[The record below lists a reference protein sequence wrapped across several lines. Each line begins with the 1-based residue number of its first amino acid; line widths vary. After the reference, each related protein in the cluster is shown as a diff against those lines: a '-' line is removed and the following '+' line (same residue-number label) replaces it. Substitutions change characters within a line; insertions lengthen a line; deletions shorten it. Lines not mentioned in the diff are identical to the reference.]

1 MSRYAISRRTLLRGV
16 GATLA
21 LPWLEIMSART
32 VHSATDGQARKWPTR
47 FAALYMP
54 NGVRDD
60 TWTPSGEGAKFELS
74 TTLSPLENVKNELL
88 VPTNLWN
95 AASNF
100 GDGHYV
106 KTSGWLTCT
115 TITKSVGID
124 VSCNGVSLDQVIAR
138 HHAGSTPIASMELAI
153 DPVSSGVDTNVGYTR
168 VYGSHIAWAGPTQP
182 LPREINP
189 RLAFER
195 LFRAGQPRTAGDAQE
210 LALLDRVIEDAD
222 ILRKQLGAAD
232 RRRMDDYLESVRSL
246 EKRIQDLDRGERTW
260 KPLVQLDL
268 RRQPPTGIPST
279 HAEHVRMMLDI
290 IALAFQSDT
299 TRVCTFMFGNSV
311 SGKSFSFLEGVSGGH
326 HDQSHHQGD
335 EDKLRQYELITRW
348 HIEQYAY
355 LLGRL
360 RDMQEGESNVLCNSM
375 ILLGNEI
382 RDGNR
387 HSPHN
392 LPLLLGGRGGGRIAA
407 GQHLVF
413 PEDTPLSNLY
423 LCLLE
428 ACGLPRARFADST
441 GPLPGVLLT

>member
-1 MSRYAISRRTLLRGV
+1 MRRFAISRRTLLRGV

-21 LPWLEIMSART
+21 LPWLEIMSGRTARC
-32 VHSATDGQARKWPTR
+32 ATGSEASTWPTR

-60 TWTPSGEGAKFELS
+60 TWTPSGEGTKFELS
-74 TTLSPLENVKNELL
+74 PTLSPLENVKNELL
-88 VPTNLWN
+88 IPTNLWN
-95 AASNF
+95 AASNY

-124 VSCNGVSLDQVIAR
+124 ISCNGVSLDQVIAR
-138 HHAGSTPIASMELAI
+138 HNAGSTPIASMELAI

-195 LFRAGQPRTAGDAQE
+195 LFRAGQPRTAGDVQE
-210 LALLDRVIEDAD
+210 LALLDRVLQDAD
-222 ILRKQLGAAD
+222 SLRKQLGAAD
-232 RRRMDDYLESVRSL
+232 RRRMDDYLESVRAL
-246 EKRIQDLDRGERTW
+246 EKRIQDREQGTQTW
-260 KPLVQLDL
+260 KPLVPLD
-268 RRQPPTGIPST
+268 RQRQPPAGIPST

-311 SGKSFSFLEGVSGGH
+311 SGKSFSFLDGVTGGH

-360 RDMQEGESNVLCNSM
+360 RDMQEGESNVLRNSM

-392 LPLLLGGRGGGRIAA
+392 LPLLLGGRGGGRIAT

-428 ACGLPRARFADST
+428 ASGLAQERFADST